1 MDPVTRNERRDRW
14 QALFTHD
21 LDQFHEQSA
30 SGAGQPE
37 PQLEAMI
44 RHFGPFWNEQI
55 APFFAEVY
63 AETGLDRKT
72 VELIGCA
79 LLAARGWDTGV
90 RAHAALALEA
100 GATPNEVRGAILMTI
115 GVGGITAAATGL
127 AWAESVLS
135 EAEDSTGIQGQ

>member
-1 MDPVTRNERRDRW
+1 MEPMTRIQRRDSW
-14 QALFTHD
+14 LSLFTHD
-21 LDQFHEQSA
+21 LEQFHQQSGT
-30 SGAGQPE
+30 GAGHPE

-44 RHFGPFWNEQI
+44 RHYGLFWNEHV
-55 APFFAEVY
+55 APFFAEIY

-100 GATPNEVRGAILMTI
+100 GATPDEVRGAILMTM

-127 AWAESVLS
+127 AWAEPVLAAVESSV
-135 EAEDSTGIQGQ
+135 EK